1 MKIEICD
8 MCKKPLED
16 EYYHIPVLRASLNN
30 PGWGKMVLR
39 IGGRTLCK
47 SCAFGIAGV
56 VNGDE
61 EIKHVKHY
69 STDIDRNAI
78 IEMHK
83 QGKQTKEIS
92 IALGYSESTVRRTVA
107 AYKEKAAPK

>member
-1 MKIEICD
+1 MKIEVCD
-8 MCKKPLED
+8 MCQKVLTD
-16 EYYHIPVLRASLNN
+16 EYYHIPVLRADVRN

-39 IGGRTLCK
+39 IGGSRLCK
-47 SCAFGIAGV
+47 SCAFGIAGL

-61 EIKHVKHY
+61 EIKHIKHY

-78 IEMHK
+78 IELHK

-92 IALGYSESTVRRTVA
+92 IALRYSDSTVRRTVA

>member
-1 MKIEICD
+1 
-8 MCKKPLED
+8 
-16 EYYHIPVLRASLNN
+16 
-30 PGWGKMVLR
+30 MVLR

-69 STDIDRNAI
+69 STDINRKAI
-78 IEMHK
+78 IEIHK

-92 IALGYSESTVRRTVA
+92 IETGYSESTVRRTVA
-107 AYKEKAAPK
+107 EYKKAAPK